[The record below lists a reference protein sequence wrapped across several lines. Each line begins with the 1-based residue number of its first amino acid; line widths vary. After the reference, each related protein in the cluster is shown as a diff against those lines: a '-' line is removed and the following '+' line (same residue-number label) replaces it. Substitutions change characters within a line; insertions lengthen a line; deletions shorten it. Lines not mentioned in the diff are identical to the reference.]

1 MNEAKRNSPGRAPEG
16 RTADLISRLAADP
29 TPPRTRARAL
39 TLPGYAFHWLAGGAV
54 ILALSIWLLPI
65 REDLAERFGSLDYYL
80 LFSLWFLATFL
91 SALKVYGMAFP
102 DSRGS
107 RTAKDWSR
115 FAPAPL
121 LLLAAWSVWNLNL
134 ADFGYQLYRESR
146 PLNGGCG
153 LVILTAGLLHAGF
166 LFSWLRKGAPTE
178 TVTAGAWV
186 AISTGAYASFLV
198 QFACPNEHAM
208 HVILWHFVPMTLL
221 TAAAGFSARR
231 LLRW

>member
-1 MNEAKRNSPGRAPEG
+1 MNESNRNSEGRAPEA
-16 RTADLISRLAADP
+16 RTLELIGRLAADP
-29 TPPRTRARAL
+29 APSQAHARAL
-39 TLPGYAFHWLAGGAV
+39 TLPSYARSWLFGGAL

-80 LFSLWFLATFL
+80 LFSLWFLATLL
-91 SALKVYGMAFP
+91 SALKVYSLAFP
-102 DSRGS
+102 DSRVS

-178 TVTAGAWV
+178 AVTAGAWV

>member
-1 MNEAKRNSPGRAPEG
+1 MKESTQN
-16 RTADLISRLAADP
+16 LISRLASDSVTSSAKV
-29 TPPRTRARAL
+29 RAL
-39 TLPGYAFHWLAGGAV
+39 SPPGYARHWLLGGGV
-54 ILALSIWLLPI
+54 ILALSIWLLPV
-65 REDLAERFGSLDYYL
+65 REDLRERFGSLDSFF

-102 DSRGS
+102 DGAVSRA
-107 RTAKDWSR
+107 AKGWAR
-115 FAPAPL
+115 YAPAPL
-121 LLLAAWSVWNLNL
+121 VLLAAWSMGNLNFGDL
-134 ADFGYQLYRESR
+134 GYQFYRESR

-178 TVTAGAWV
+178 TATAGAWV

-208 HVILWHFVPMTLL
+208 HVILWHFIPMTLL
-221 TAAAGFSARR
+221 TAATGLSARR